1 MTTFGQQFL
10 NCTSSLHALDLEKTY
25 SHHEK
30 FSVLDNLISELAA
43 RSLGGERIVS
53 MSDDEIRGG
62 SIRIHNLSNVQS
74 EFIRENFDFARQ
86 RERGNWTLPERTHLD
101 VGWLNLTHYF
111 GDFTNFPLN
120 AAGSEACR
128 VELEKSPEAV
138 FLWSVFSPFMEKLL
152 YPIELRSSLVGAHD
166 LEELKSIW
174 EDLDDFYARIGINGV
189 EEMNVF
195 RFRGGWS
202 KLSNRAAQLDAKK
215 KLLAGL
221 SAKITPLTGTFYRLY
236 ALRSLIEQ
244 YYKKAKSDGIVK
256 RKQVITKAF
265 QPYLSGYFGGDWLAL
280 VEYLGERPHPDEQ
293 IVTALPKP
301 QIYSGG
307 AEKAKEIAQQQ
318 GISSDEMAKIAAALW
333 QKPGGASPIEERT
346 TCLKKYWEVFD
357 ELHARQKPGMK
368 SLWGLIDEAGR
379 IDFETPGNDIFHAE
393 LYLKLLPPE
402 LIMDIER
409 LWGTTML
416 NKYPESIVSEPF
428 PHFVMANVLGPALSF
443 WQNCALTAWF
453 LCEGPYSR
461 TDMEGLEHHQR
472 YNLAKLEDLNTP
484 VDKEMFSELIEAEK
498 KLGPEVSVEKEKH
511 SESLEFGITISMS
524 VSGGTRR
531 AGFEKLRDI
540 ITRHRRAWTQKYFDQ
555 YLKRLWETEISQA
568 SNAFFLKMSEK
579 SGKPPTVKQFISTA
593 ASPTK
598 NWFGGDI
605 SLLYTAIGERIPF
618 TPQKRLKMPKDRITF
633 VKNVTKSLP
642 AKDFNYFG
650 QQAGKEIQKRYVEE
664 LGLKALSFIQIY
676 EATGDMPTLKDFSTK
691 FKYHCPVLHE
701 DEMQAWG
708 IYAAAVKKALQL
720 SQSNEQI
727 KEVPKP
733 EQAKLESSA
742 NPQKPKV
749 ETTTFQK
756 PTYQKPEPIPVI
768 DKPQE
773 HQNLPPKI
781 NKINENKNEN
791 KTEES
796 PVRRSW
802 WNRLLGRE

>member
-1 MTTFGQQFL
+1 MTSFGKQFL
-10 NCTSSLHALDLEKTY
+10 SCVVPSQALELEKTH
-25 SHHEK
+25 SRNEK
-30 FSVLDNLISELAA
+30 FAMLDNLISELAV
-43 RSLGGERIVS
+43 RSLRGECIVS

-62 SIRIHNLSNVQS
+62 SIRIHNLSSVQS

-86 RERGNWTLPERTHLD
+86 RERGNWTLPEKTNID

-111 GDFTNFPLN
+111 GDFSYFPLN
-120 AAGSEACR
+120 AAASEACR
-128 VELEKSPEAV
+128 VELQKSPEAV

-166 LEELKSIW
+166 LEKLKSIW
-174 EDLDDFYARIGINGV
+174 EDLDDFYSGIGISGV

-202 KLSNRAAQLDAKK
+202 KLSNRSDQLEAKK

-221 SAKITPLTGTFYRLY
+221 SSKITPLTGAFYRLY

-280 VEYLGERPHPDEQ
+280 VQYLGERPHPDEQ

-301 QIYSGG
+301 QIYAGG

-318 GISSDEMAKIAAALW
+318 GISADEMEKVAAALW
-333 QKPGGASPIEERT
+333 QKPSGASPIEERT
-346 TCLKKYWEVFD
+346 ACLKKYWEVFD

-379 IDFETPGNDIFHAE
+379 IDFEAPRDDIFHPG
-393 LYLKLLPPE
+393 LYLE
-402 LIMDIER
+402 LFPNDLILDIER

-472 YNLAKLEDLNTP
+472 YNLAKLEDLSAP
-484 VDKEMFSELIEAEK
+484 VDKALFSELIEAEK
-498 KLGPEVSVEKEKH
+498 KLGPEESIEKEKQIDT
-511 SESLEFGITISMS
+511 LDFGITISMS
-524 VSGGTRR
+524 VSGGSRR

-540 ITRHRRAWTQKYFDQ
+540 ITRHRRAWTQKYFEL
-555 YLKRLWETEISQA
+555 YLKRLWESEISQA
-568 SNAFFLKMSEK
+568 ANAFFLKMSEK
-579 SGKPPTVKQFISTA
+579 SGKPPTVKQFVSTA
-593 ASPTK
+593 SSPTK

-618 TPQKRLKMPKDRITF
+618 TPQKRIMMPKDKLSF
-633 VKNVTKSLP
+633 VKNVAKFLP
-642 AKDFNYFG
+642 SKDFDYFG
-650 QQAGKEIQKRYVEE
+650 QQAGEENQKRYVEE
-664 LGLKALSFIQIY
+664 LAMKALSFIQLY
-676 EATGDMPTLKDFSTK
+676 EAIGEMPTLKDFSTK
-691 FKYHCPVLHE
+691 FKYHSPVLHE
-701 DEMQAWG
+701 DENQAWE
-708 IYAAAVKKALQL
+708 IYTAAIKKALQL
-720 SQSNEQI
+720 SVSREQKSVAPKI
-727 KEVPKP
+727 AQQEVKTAAV
-733 EQAKLESSA
+733 E
-742 NPQKPKV
+742 QKPKI
-749 ETTTFQK
+749 EAATSRLSSK
-756 PTYQKPEPIPVI
+756 PPVI
-768 DKPQE
+768 S
-773 HQNLPPKI
+773 PP
-781 NKINENKNEN
+781 NESRDSPLKASHKTEN
-791 KTEES
+791 KTDEA

-802 WNRLLGRE
+802 WDWLLGRK